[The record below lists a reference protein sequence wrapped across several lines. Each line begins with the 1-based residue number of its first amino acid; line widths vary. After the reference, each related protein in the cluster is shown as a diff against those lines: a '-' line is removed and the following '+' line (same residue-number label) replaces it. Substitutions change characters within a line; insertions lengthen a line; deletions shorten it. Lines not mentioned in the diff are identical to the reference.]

1 MDQRLLAIFVG
12 ELIFFFSV
20 DLIKSTDKLDNN

>member
-20 DLIKSTDKLDNN
+20 DLIKSTNKLDNN